1 MILWRSGG
9 RAAAC
14 RALPAAAARPAWR
27 RPFSSSPPRAG
38 RVVLTHSTHCPGLI
52 DALERVVAAAPAVRT
67 LIPARLATARGNA
80 TRLEL
85 RVSTATPAGWKV
97 IARKGTQV
105 QEVFVVTDLPCDALQ
120 RELDAA
126 TAPARR

>member
-1 MILWRSGG
+1 MILLRSGG
-9 RAAAC
+9 RAVLD
-14 RALPAAAARPAWR
+14 ALTRAAAQPH
-27 RPFSSSPPRAG
+27 FSTSPPRAG

-52 DALERVVAAAPAVRT
+52 DALERVAAAAPAVRT

-85 RVSTATPAGWKV
+85 RVSTATPVGWKV

-105 QEVFVVTDLPCDALQ
+105 QEVFVVTDLPADALQ